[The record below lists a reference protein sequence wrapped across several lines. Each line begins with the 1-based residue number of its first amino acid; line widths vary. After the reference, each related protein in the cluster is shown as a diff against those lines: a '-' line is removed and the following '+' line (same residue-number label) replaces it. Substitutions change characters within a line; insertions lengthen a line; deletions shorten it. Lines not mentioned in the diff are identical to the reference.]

1 VVRASPKS
9 KRLEVGE
16 ALAPP
21 GVTAAILA
29 TSTQPH
35 ASRAI
40 ECLQAGKHVQ
50 VDSSDEVTFLAHI
63 RGGGLDLVQWQ
74 LPATKNQTMSEATY
88 GRRYTDGARS
98 AAG

>member
-1 VVRASPKS
+1 MQKGKPRPLLVGILAHARRVDPLITV
-9 KRLEVGE
+9 KRL
-16 ALAPP
+16 
-21 GVTAAILA
+21 
-29 TSTQPH
+29 
-35 ASRAI
+35 
-40 ECLQAGKHVQ
+40 
-50 VDSSDEVTFLAHI
+50 DEVTFLSHI

>member
-1 VVRASPKS
+1 MCRVRVYRTRFQQFMPTNPK
-9 KRLEVGE
+9 
-16 ALAPP
+16 
-21 GVTAAILA
+21 
-29 TSTQPH
+29 
-35 ASRAI
+35 
-40 ECLQAGKHVQ
+40 
-50 VDSSDEVTFLAHI
+50 DEVTFLSHI